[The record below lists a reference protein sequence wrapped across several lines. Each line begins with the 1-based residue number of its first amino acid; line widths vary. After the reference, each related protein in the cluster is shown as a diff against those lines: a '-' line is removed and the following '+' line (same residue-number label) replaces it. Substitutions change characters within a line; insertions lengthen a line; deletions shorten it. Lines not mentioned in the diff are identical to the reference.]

1 MLTLAWDYRL
11 GTLPWIITQ
20 FVNPRGKSRDLARI
34 FHQFRREIA
43 DSQTGLA
50 LERPLSETTSK
61 PVVSMKRSQKR
72 QERSA
77 QTSEATIATEI

>member
-1 MLTLAWDYRL
+1 MKYAFYQT
-11 GTLPWIITQ
+11 
-20 FVNPRGKSRDLARI
+20 FVQALARI

-50 LERPLSETTSK
+50 LERPLSEATSK
-61 PVVSMKRSQKR
+61 QVVAMKRSRKR

-77 QTSEATIATEI
+77 QTSEAAIATEI